1 MCLGANMVTDFAK
14 FLVQSVDQET
24 PTPDW
29 PLWFNLALH
38 HVDFGFSVLFT
49 LPHTGKSVVD
59 TGPTLLINSSTRV
72 VDAFHCLEYVSGP
85 GRCRVR

>member
-29 PLWFNLALH
+29 PLWFILALH
-38 HVDFGFSVLFT
+38 HVDWLFGSF
-49 LPHTGKSVVD
+49 H
-59 TGPTLLINSSTRV
+59 STPYW
-72 VDAFHCLEYVSGP
+72 EISG
-85 GRCRVR
+85 